1 MNIYFINPKDF
12 DPSNFHHLIE
22 MLKVT
27 AIYSLI
33 PENEEVVPMDYIS
46 VELREHILFD
56 DLSFIPLKP
65 QNQYQSAVSQEIV
78 KYICS
83 QEDFHDY
90 FEAMSWDLEAKS
102 LDLNLEN
109 DAVSNLELPYSHS
122 RSNDFVNNILKY
134 NDPNLLVLCY
144 KVKIP
149 DLPKLIYNELYKKIG
164 RHDYEQIIPIVKIG
178 SWANNPESNITSVWR
193 RTTKEEKKHMSYY
206 IRDAKTHRLR
216 PMTYTER
223 KRCSY
228 GSFEPV
234 TMNDLGK
241 ESKFS
246 YYGIHYDPICYLY
259 KKMFPLSTDDDEMR
273 LKIELAHLLLTEEAQ
288 HQMNEKLEE
297 LAEERREM
305 EYQEWLHADEID
317 DTDYE
322 RETYY
327 ALGGEDY
334 DRFREE
340 GGNIDDMMDGLG
352 F

>member
-90 FEAMSWDLEAKS
+90 FEAMSWDLEEDS
-102 LDLNLEN
+102 LDSDFE
-109 DAVSNLELPYSHS
+109 DDIASNLELPYSHS

-149 DLPKLIYNELYKKIG
+149 DLPKLIYNELYKKN
-164 RHDYEQIIPIVKIG
+164 RK
-178 SWANNPESNITSVWR
+178 A
-193 RTTKEEKKHMSYY
+193 
-206 IRDAKTHRLR
+206 RL
-216 PMTYTER
+216 
-223 KRCSY
+223 
-228 GSFEPV
+228 
-234 TMNDLGK
+234 
-241 ESKFS
+241 
-246 YYGIHYDPICYLY
+246 
-259 KKMFPLSTDDDEMR
+259 
-273 LKIELAHLLLTEEAQ
+273 
-288 HQMNEKLEE
+288 
-297 LAEERREM
+297 
-305 EYQEWLHADEID
+305 
-317 DTDYE
+317 
-322 RETYY
+322 
-327 ALGGEDY
+327 
-334 DRFREE
+334 
-340 GGNIDDMMDGLG
+340 
-352 F
+352 

>member
-46 VELREHILFD
+46 VELREHILFE

-83 QEDFHDY
+83 QEYFHDY
-90 FEAMSWDLEAKS
+90 FEAMSWGLEADS
-102 LDLNLEN
+102 LDSDFE
-109 DAVSNLELPYSHS
+109 DSTASNLELPYSHS

-149 DLPKLIYNELYKKIG
+149 DLPKLIYNELYKRIG

-193 RTTKEEKKHMSYY
+193 RTTKEERKYMGNS
-206 IRDAKTHRLR
+206 IRDAKTHRFR
-216 PMTYTER
+216 PMTYTEK
-223 KRCSY
+223 KRFSY
-228 GSFEPV
+228 GSFCPV
-234 TMNDLGK
+234 TMDDL
-241 ESKFS
+241 SKGRIIYS
-246 YYGIHYDPICYLY
+246 GIHCDPLCYLY
-259 KKMFPLSTDDDEMR
+259 KTNFTPFIDNEMK
-273 LKIELAHLLLTEEAQ
+273 LKIKLAHLLLNEEALKV
-288 HQMNEKLEE
+288 MDERLDEIAERKEREKYE
-297 LAEERREM
+297 
-305 EYQEWLHADEID
+305 EWLHADEID
-317 DTDYE
+317 DRDYE
-322 RETYY
+322 RETYE
-327 ALGGEDY
+327 ALGGDDY
-334 DRFREE
+334 D
-340 GGNIDDMMDGLG
+340 
-352 F
+352 

>member
-33 PENEEVVPMDYIS
+33 PENEEIVPLDYIS

-83 QEDFHDY
+83 QEYFHDY
-90 FEAMSWDLEAKS
+90 FEAMSWGLEADS
-102 LDLNLEN
+102 LDSDFE
-109 DAVSNLELPYSHS
+109 DSTASNLELPYSHS

-178 SWANNPESNITSVWR
+178 SWANDPESNITSVWR
-193 RTTKEEKKHMSYY
+193 RTTKEERKYMGNS
-206 IRDAKTHRLR
+206 IRDAKTHRFR
-216 PMTYTER
+216 PMTYTEK
-223 KRCSY
+223 KRFSY
-228 GSFEPV
+228 GSFCPV
-234 TMNDLGK
+234 TMDDL
-241 ESKFS
+241 SKGRIIYS
-246 YYGIHYDPICYLY
+246 GIHCDPLCYLY
-259 KKMFPLSTDDDEMR
+259 KTNFTPFIDNEMK
-273 LKIELAHLLLTEEAQ
+273 LKIKLAHLLLNEEALKV
-288 HQMNEKLEE
+288 MDERLDEIAERKEREKYE
-297 LAEERREM
+297 
-305 EYQEWLHADEID
+305 EWLHADEID
-317 DTDYE
+317 DRDYE
-322 RETYY
+322 HETYE
-327 ALGGEDY
+327 ALGGDDY
-334 DRFREE
+334 D
-340 GGNIDDMMDGLG
+340 
-352 F
+352 

>member
-46 VELREHILFD
+46 VELREHILFE

-90 FEAMSWDLEAKS
+90 FEAMSWGLEADS
-102 LDLNLEN
+102 LDSDFE
-109 DAVSNLELPYSHS
+109 DSTASNLELPYSHS

-149 DLPKLIYNELYKKIG
+149 DLPKLIYNELYKIIG
-164 RHDYEQIIPIVKIG
+164 SHDYEQIIPIVKIG

-193 RTTKEEKKHMSYY
+193 RTTKEERKYMGNS
-206 IRDAKTHRLR
+206 IRDAKTHRFR
-216 PMTYTER
+216 PMTYTEK
-223 KRCSY
+223 KRFSY
-228 GSFEPV
+228 GSFCPV
-234 TMNDLGK
+234 TMDDL
-241 ESKFS
+241 SKGRIIYS
-246 YYGIHYDPICYLY
+246 GIHCDPLCYLY
-259 KKMFPLSTDDDEMR
+259 KTNFTPFIDNEMK
-273 LKIELAHLLLTEEAQ
+273 LKIKLAHLLLNEEALKV
-288 HQMNEKLEE
+288 MDERLDEIAERKEREKYE
-297 LAEERREM
+297 
-305 EYQEWLHADEID
+305 EWLHADEID
-317 DTDYE
+317 DRDYE
-322 RETYY
+322 RETYE
-327 ALGGEDY
+327 ALGGDDY
-334 DRFREE
+334 D
-340 GGNIDDMMDGLG
+340 
-352 F
+352 

>member
-90 FEAMSWDLEAKS
+90 FEAMSWDLEEDS
-102 LDLNLEN
+102 LDSDFE
-109 DAVSNLELPYSHS
+109 DDIASNLELPYSHS

-193 RTTKEEKKHMSYY
+193 RTTKEERKHLSNY
-206 IRDAKTHRLR
+206 IRDAKTHRFR

-228 GSFEPV
+228 GSFCPV
-234 TMNDLGK
+234 TMDDL
-241 ESKFS
+241 SKDRKIRYS
-246 YYGIHYDPICYLY
+246 GIHCDPLCYLY
-259 KKMFPLSTDDDEMR
+259 KTNFTPFIDNEMK
-273 LKIELAHLLLTEEAQ
+273 LKIKLAHLLLNEEALKV
-288 HQMNEKLEE
+288 MDERLDEIAERKEREKYE
-297 LAEERREM
+297 
-305 EYQEWLHADEID
+305 EWLHADEID
-317 DTDYE
+317 DRDYE
-322 RETYY
+322 RETYE
-327 ALGGEDY
+327 ALGGDDY
-334 DRFREE
+334 D
-340 GGNIDDMMDGLG
+340 
-352 F
+352 

>member
-46 VELREHILFD
+46 VELREHILFE

-83 QEDFHDY
+83 QEYFHDY
-90 FEAMSWDLEAKS
+90 FEAMSWGLEADS
-102 LDLNLEN
+102 LDSDFE
-109 DAVSNLELPYSHS
+109 DSTASNLELPYSHS

-149 DLPKLIYNELYKKIG
+149 DLPKLIYNELYKRIG

-193 RTTKEEKKHMSYY
+193 RTTKEERKYMGNS
-206 IRDAKTHRLR
+206 IRDAKTHRFR
-216 PMTYTER
+216 PMTYTEK
-223 KRCSY
+223 KRFSY
-228 GSFEPV
+228 GSFCPV
-234 TMNDLGK
+234 TMDDL
-241 ESKFS
+241 SKGRIIYS
-246 YYGIHYDPICYLY
+246 GIHCDPLCYLY
-259 KKMFPLSTDDDEMR
+259 KTNFTPFIDNEMK
-273 LKIELAHLLLTEEAQ
+273 LKIKLAHLLLNEEALKV
-288 HQMNEKLEE
+288 MDERLDEIAERKEREKYE
-297 LAEERREM
+297 
-305 EYQEWLHADEID
+305 EWLHADEID
-317 DTDYE
+317 DRDYE
-322 RETYY
+322 HETYE
-327 ALGGEDY
+327 ALGGDDY
-334 DRFREE
+334 D
-340 GGNIDDMMDGLG
+340 
-352 F
+352 

>member
-1 MNIYFINPKDF
+1 MNIYIINPKDF
-12 DPSNFHHLIE
+12 DQYSFHHLID

-27 AIYSLI
+27 AVYSLI
-33 PENEEVVPMDYIS
+33 PENVEVSPMDYIGM
-46 VELREHILFD
+46 ELREHILVD

-65 QNQYQSAVSQEIV
+65 NAQYQSAVSKEIV

-83 QEDFHDY
+83 QEEFHEF
-90 FEAMSWDLEAKS
+90 FEAMSWDLEADS
-102 LDLNLEN
+102 LD
-109 DAVSNLELPYSHS
+109 SNLELPYSHS

-149 DLPKLIYNELYKKIG
+149 DLPKLIYNELYKIIG
-164 RHDYEQIIPIVKIG
+164 RHDYEQIIPIVRIG

-193 RTTKEEKKHMSYY
+193 RTTKEERKHMSYT
-206 IRDAKTHRLR
+206 IRDAKTHRYR
-216 PMTYTER
+216 PMTYTEK
-223 KRCSY
+223 KRFSY
-228 GSFEPV
+228 GSFCPV
-234 TMNDLGK
+234 TMDDLGK
-241 ESKFS
+241 DDKFR

-259 KKMFPLSTDDDEMR
+259 KKMFPLSTDDNEMR
-273 LKIELAHLLLTEEAQ
+273 LKIELAHLLLNEEAIKI
-288 HQMNEKLEE
+288 MDEKMEE
-297 LAEERREM
+297 LAEEKKQA
-305 EYQEWLHADEID
+305 EYEDWLHAGETD

>member
-83 QEDFHDY
+83 QEYFHDY
-90 FEAMSWDLEAKS
+90 FEAMSWGLEADS
-102 LDLNLEN
+102 LDSDFE
-109 DAVSNLELPYSHS
+109 DSTASNLELPYSHS

-149 DLPKLIYNELYKKIG
+149 DLPKLIYNELYKRIG

-193 RTTKEEKKHMSYY
+193 RTTKEERKYMGNS
-206 IRDAKTHRLR
+206 IRDAKTHRFR
-216 PMTYTER
+216 PMTYTEK
-223 KRCSY
+223 KRFSY
-228 GSFEPV
+228 GSFCPV
-234 TMNDLGK
+234 TMDDL
-241 ESKFS
+241 SKGRIIYS
-246 YYGIHYDPICYLY
+246 GIHCDPLCYLY
-259 KKMFPLSTDDDEMR
+259 KTNFTPFIDNEMK
-273 LKIELAHLLLTEEAQ
+273 LKIKLAHLLLNEEALKV
-288 HQMNEKLEE
+288 MDERLDEIAERKEREKYE
-297 LAEERREM
+297 
-305 EYQEWLHADEID
+305 EWLHADEID
-317 DTDYE
+317 DRDYE
-322 RETYY
+322 HETYE
-327 ALGGEDY
+327 ALGGDDY
-334 DRFREE
+334 D
-340 GGNIDDMMDGLG
+340 
-352 F
+352 

>member
-46 VELREHILFD
+46 VEFREHILFD

-144 KVKIP
+144 KVKTSYI
-149 DLPKLIYNELYKKIG
+149 KK
-164 RHDYEQIIPIVKIG
+164 
-178 SWANNPESNITSVWR
+178 
-193 RTTKEEKKHMSYY
+193 
-206 IRDAKTHRLR
+206 
-216 PMTYTER
+216 
-223 KRCSY
+223 
-228 GSFEPV
+228 
-234 TMNDLGK
+234 
-241 ESKFS
+241 
-246 YYGIHYDPICYLY
+246 
-259 KKMFPLSTDDDEMR
+259 
-273 LKIELAHLLLTEEAQ
+273 
-288 HQMNEKLEE
+288 
-297 LAEERREM
+297 
-305 EYQEWLHADEID
+305 
-317 DTDYE
+317 
-322 RETYY
+322 
-327 ALGGEDY
+327 
-334 DRFREE
+334 
-340 GGNIDDMMDGLG
+340 
-352 F
+352 